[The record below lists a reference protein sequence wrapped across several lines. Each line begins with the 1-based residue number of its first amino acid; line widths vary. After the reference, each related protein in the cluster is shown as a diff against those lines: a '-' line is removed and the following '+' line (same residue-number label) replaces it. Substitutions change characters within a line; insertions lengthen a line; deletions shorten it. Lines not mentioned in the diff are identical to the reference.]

1 MENDYFTQGSQLFG
15 FDSNDRKYKRMMLM
29 MMMMGDEADA
39 DDTQGSQDSDLV
51 CLSPTTKM
59 SQSWSKPEGTIGY
72 NGVQYGVQ

>member
-1 MENDYFTQGSQLFG
+1 
-15 FDSNDRKYKRMMLM
+15 M

-59 SQSWSKPEGTIGY
+59 NQSWSKPEGTIGY

>member
-1 MENDYFTQGSQLFG
+1 
-15 FDSNDRKYKRMMLM
+15 MLM

-39 DDTQGSQDSDLV
+39 DDTQGSQDSDVV

-72 NGVQYGVQ
+72 NGVKYGVQQCVIWGTIGCNMDGVQKCTIE